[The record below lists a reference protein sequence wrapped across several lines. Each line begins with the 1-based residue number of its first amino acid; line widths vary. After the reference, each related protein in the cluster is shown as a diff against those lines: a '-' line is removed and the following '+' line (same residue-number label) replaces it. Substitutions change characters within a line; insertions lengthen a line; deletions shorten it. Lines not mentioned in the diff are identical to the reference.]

1 MLWWGGVER
10 QMGRKVLRPNS
21 DNLVELIDENLPPEV
36 KIEFIQKLLHV
47 DSPEIGAQKLLGV
60 GSPEEMVLKL
70 TKTKEQQKQ
79 LLGFLRRNL
88 EENEE

>member
-10 QMGRKVLRPNS
+10 QMGRKPNS